1 MNNKLGSG
9 QKLQAAL
16 LPAPC
21 CNHECRQGRDCPNA
35 ESETVAKLAVY
46 TVTAISVVAGIVHL
60 AARMGWV

>member
-1 MNNKLGSG
+1 MSRELGSG

-21 CNHECRQGRDCPNA
+21 CDHECRQGRDCQRA
-35 ESETVAKLAVY
+35 ESETVAKLAVWA
-46 TVTAISVVAGIVHL
+46 VTAIAAVAGIVHL